1 MPTVTVTD
9 LVVTTRKVKLP
20 AYCPGCGGRLKEDR
34 ALHIRGFVDETRTGR
49 LPKSGDDKMDA
60 IAGVV
65 LDDAGYDSGEEFI
78 NNVSVTCR
86 RCSRVLASGTYTV
99 TPTSEGRH
107 ARQREQR

>member
-9 LVVTTRKVKLP
+9 LVVTTRRVKLP
-20 AYCPGCGGRLKEDR
+20 ITCPGCGGRLKEDR
-34 ALHIRGFVDETRTGR
+34 ALHVRGFVDETRAGR
-49 LPKSGDDKMDA
+49 LPNSTADKMDA

-65 LDDAGYDSGEEFI
+65 LGDTGHDSGEEFI

-99 TPTSEGRH
+99 TPSK
-107 ARQREQR
+107 

>member
-9 LVVTTRKVKLP
+9 LAVTTRKVKLP
-20 AYCPGCGGRLKEDR
+20 VRCPGCGERLRHDR
-34 ALHIRGFVDETRTGR
+34 ALCVRGFVDEMRTGR

-65 LDDAGYDSGEEFI
+65 LGDAGYDSGEEFI

-99 TPTSEGRH
+99 MPTK
-107 ARQREQR
+107 

>member
-9 LVVTTRKVKLP
+9 LVVTTRKVKMP
-20 AYCPGCGGRLKEDR
+20 AYCPGCGGRLKENR
-34 ALHIRGFVDETRTGR
+34 ALHVRGFVDETRTGR
-49 LPKSGDDKMDA
+49 LPKSGDDKIDA

-65 LDDAGYDSGEEFI
+65 LGDAGYDSGEEFI

-86 RCSRVLASGTYTV
+86 RRSRVLASGTYTV

-107 ARQREQR
+107 ARQKEQR